1 MADNKVVTTSGF
13 YCDRNIELRKGE
25 RLVVLGKKGQ
35 GVTNLLRSVLDEI
48 YTVNGS
54 IKLEGTVAYLP

>member
-1 MADNKVVTTSGF
+1 
-13 YCDRNIELRKGE
+13 
-25 RLVVLGKKGQ
+25 
-35 GVTNLLRSVLDEI
+35 LLRSVLDEI